1 MKEILFKCRKSIV
14 SLMKLLLFMARMG
27 ICFGLLSLHNP
38 QIIKMSRTAAVTGLT
53 FVVCGLFMTHIY
65 GTYDIGKRKSRPIVH
80 SLTLSVM
87 FTDLLTFVM
96 LIIMNMNEVNNNRMY
111 PYLWEDLLLL
121 LVALILQIFCIVLF
135 TYGGHAIYFS
145 FTDPERCLIV
155 TGGGDLRN
163 LRRGIGK

>member
-1 MKEILFKCRKSIV
+1 
-14 SLMKLLLFMARMG
+14 
-27 ICFGLLSLHNP
+27 
-38 QIIKMSRTAAVTGLT
+38 
-53 FVVCGLFMTHIY
+53 
-65 GTYDIGKRKSRPIVH
+65 
-80 SLTLSVM
+80 M

-145 FTDPERCLIV
+145 FTDPSAAWS
-155 TGGGDLRN
+155 
-163 LRRGIGK
+163 

>member
-1 MKEILFKCRKSIV
+1 MKEILFKVQEEHCLPDESW
-14 SLMKLLLFMARMG
+14 LLFMALMG

-87 FTDLLTFVM
+87 FTDLLTFRDADHH
-96 LIIMNMNEVNNNRMY
+96 EH
-111 PYLWEDLLLL
+111 E
-121 LVALILQIFCIVLF
+121 
-135 TYGGHAIYFS
+135 
-145 FTDPERCLIV
+145 
-155 TGGGDLRN
+155 
-163 LRRGIGK
+163 